1 MSSPLSRRRFLT
13 TTGAGLAALPL
24 IGLLPG
30 RSAAATGTAKR
41 LIVFY
46 FPDGVPGPSQNGQP
60 SLWHPT
66 GSLTNFQLTDVLS
79 PLAPHKGRCAFI
91 NGLSMGGTDSGSHP
105 GGAKK
110 LLTGVDGGGGESV
123 DRYLARTIGAT
134 TPFRHLYLGAMANA
148 NNASG
153 DKHIS
158 YVAANQT
165 APPEDN
171 PLTAFERLFGAAA
184 PSGGSTNTPRD
195 LRRSVIDGAL
205 SELEH
210 YRARLSP
217 ADRSRLSLH
226 LDALRE
232 VEGRIAADDT
242 PTGACDDPDLRMD
255 GVDAARLYEPDR
267 FPAILRAQ
275 IDLTVAA
282 MACGK
287 TRVAVIQGSHHTS
300 ELIMSR
306 FVGAEMYDPGYD
318 MRSHQASHYGASHDF
333 SHREFAD
340 YVKQRR
346 WWVGQFAYL
355 LDQLASRPEGETNM
369 LDHTLVLLCTEVCD
383 GNTHLHDN
391 MPFILAGGPV
401 AGGRL
406 HQPWGTRHNALL
418 TAITHLCGA
427 PTTSFGQTG
436 DGPLSGLT

>member
-1 MSSPLSRRRFLT
+1 MSPPFSRRRFLARL
-13 TTGAGLAALPL
+13 GAGLSVLPL
-24 IGLLPG
+24 VGLLPG
-30 RSAAATGTAKR
+30 RSAAVTAVAR
-41 LIVFY
+41 RFIVFY
-46 FPDGVPGPSQNGQP
+46 FPDGVPGPSQRGEP

-66 GSLTNFQLTDVLS
+66 GSLTSFSLPDVLS
-79 PLAPHKGRCAFI
+79 PLARHRDRCAFI
-91 NGLSMGGTDSGSHP
+91 NGLTMGPTDSGSHP

-123 DRYLARTIGAT
+123 DRYLARTMGASA
-134 TPFRHLYLGAMANA
+134 PFRHLYLGAMANA

-158 YVAANQT
+158 YVTAHQT

-184 PSGGSTNTPRD
+184 PAGGPARD

-205 SELEH
+205 AELEA
-210 YRARLSP
+210 YRSRLSVP
-217 ADRSRLSLH
+217 DRSRLDLH
-226 LDALRE
+226 LEALRE
-232 VEGRIAADDT
+232 VELRVASASAPAGS
-242 PTGACDDPDLRMD
+242 CDDPGLRLD
-255 GVDAARLYEPDR
+255 GVEPGSLYGPER

-275 IDLTVAA
+275 TDLMVAA

-287 TRVAVIQGSHHTS
+287 ARVGVLQGSHHTS

-306 FVGAEMYDPGYD
+306 FVGTEMHDPGYD
-318 MRSHQASHYGASHDF
+318 MRSHQASHYGDSHDPGQRLF
-333 SHREFAD
+333 TDF
-340 YVKQRR
+340 VKQRR
-346 WWVGQFAYL
+346 WWVEQFSYL
-355 LDQLASRPEGETNM
+355 LDELAARPEGEGSM
-369 LDHTLVLLCTEVCD
+369 LDQTLVLLCTEVCD

-418 TAITHLCGA
+418 TAITHLAGA
-427 PTTSFGQTG
+427 PTTSFGQTL
-436 DGPLSGLT
+436 DGPLGGLT

>member
-1 MSSPLSRRRFLT
+1 VSPLSRRRLLGGL
-13 TTGAGLAALPL
+13 GAGLAAIPIL
-24 IGLLPG
+24 GLLPG
-30 RSAAATGTAKR
+30 RSRASGGTARR
-41 LIVFY
+41 LVVFY

-66 GSLTNFQLTDVLS
+66 GSLTDFRLTDVLS
-79 PLAPHKGRCAFI
+79 PLAHLKHRCAFI
-91 NGLSMGGTDSGSHP
+91 NGLTMGPTDSGSHP

-123 DRYLARTIGAT
+123 DRYLGRTIGAA

-158 YVAANQT
+158 YVTAHQT

-184 PSGGSTNTPRD
+184 PAVGGARD

-205 SELEH
+205 AELDAF
-210 YRARLSP
+210 RGRLSP
-217 ADRSRLSLH
+217 TDRERLGMH

-232 VEGRIAADDT
+232 VERRVLADAT
-242 PTGACDDPDLRMD
+242 PDGSCDAPGLAMD
-255 GVDAARLYEPDR
+255 GVDPGRLYEPER

-275 IDLTVAA
+275 TDLAVAA

-287 TRVAVIQGSHHTS
+287 TNVAVIQGSHHTS

-306 FVGAEMYDPGYD
+306 FVGSEMHDPGYD
-318 MRSHQASHYGASHDF
+318 MRSHQASHYGAAHDLAR
-333 SHREFAD
+333 REFAD
-340 YVKQRR
+340 FVKQRR
-346 WWVGQFAYL
+346 WWVAQFAYL
-355 LDQLASRPEGETNM
+355 LDQLASRPEGETDM

-436 DGPLSGLT
+436 DGPLGGLY